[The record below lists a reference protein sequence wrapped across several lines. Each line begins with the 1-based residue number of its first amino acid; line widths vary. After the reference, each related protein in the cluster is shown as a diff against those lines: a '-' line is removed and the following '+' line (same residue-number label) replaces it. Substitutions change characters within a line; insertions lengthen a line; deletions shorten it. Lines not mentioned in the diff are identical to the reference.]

1 MQRHISRGVKR
12 LCLAGL
18 VGLVAI
24 ACAACGGGT
33 HAARSTLPAPLVQ
46 KIKAEV
52 RKQAVILGASS
63 ARTVEVYGPAPHLA
77 IEKAS
82 SPGSVRE
89 THVAGPWYLI
99 VLRGKFGCNCPV
111 PPGGTEPHGG
121 VAMEV
126 WSPKTSVGTGYSVG
140 NRLPKTVSRLG
151 GPTVIALG

>member
-1 MQRHISRGVKR
+1 VKR
-12 LCLAGL
+12 LCLIGL
-18 VGLVAI
+18 VGLAAM
-24 ACAACGGGT
+24 ACAACGGSRHSAGS
-33 HAARSTLPAPLVQ
+33 ALPSPLVKQ
-46 KIKAEV
+46 IRAEV

-63 ARTVEVYGPAPHLA
+63 ARTAEVYGPAPHLA

-82 SPGSVRE
+82 SPGFGSE
-89 THVAGPWYLI
+89 THVAGAWYLI

-126 WSPKTSVGTGYSVG
+126 WSPQTRAGTGYSVG
-140 NRLPKTVSRLG
+140 DRLPKTVSRLG

>member
-1 MQRHISRGVKR
+1 VKR
-12 LCLAGL
+12 LCLIGL

-24 ACAACGGGT
+24 ACVACGGGKQS
-33 HAARSTLPAPLVQ
+33 ASRALPTQLVKQ
-46 KIKAEV
+46 IRAEV

-63 ARTVEVYGPAPHLA
+63 TRTVRVYGPAPHLA

-82 SPGSVRE
+82 SPGFVSE
-89 THVAGPWYLI
+89 THVAGSWYLI

-126 WSPKTSVGTGYSVG
+126 WSPNTRTGTGYSVG

-151 GPTVIALG
+151 GPTVIALS